1 MLSVDAGVGPGVP
14 GKIGSSIVK
23 TSGITFAAL
32 AALSLFA
39 STPVLAQAKIRAG
52 TLTCEGG
59 AGIGLVLG
67 SKKSYACSYK
77 SASGRYN
84 TEYSASITKIGL
96 DIGVTGESVI
106 VWTVLAST
114 EEDVQRGLRGNYAG
128 ATADASLGIG
138 GGAKV
143 LVGGSN
149 NSIVL
154 QPVSVQGQT
163 GVNLAVGV
171 AELSIR

>member
-1 MLSVDAGVGPGVP
+1 MKS
-14 GKIGSSIVK
+14 
-23 TSGITFAAL
+23 TGIAFAVL
-32 AALSLFA
+32 AAVS
-39 STPVLAQAKIRAG
+39 VLANSPAVAQAKIKVG
-52 TLTCEGG
+52 TLTCTGG

-67 SKKSYACSYK
+67 SKKSYSCTYS
-77 SASGRYN
+77 SISGKNLEDY
-84 TEYSASITKIGL
+84 TASITKIGL
-96 DIGVTGESVI
+96 DIGVTEKSVI
-106 VWTVLAST
+106 VWSVLASA
-114 EEDVQRGLRGNYAG
+114 DALDPRALAGNYAG
-128 ATADASLGIG
+128 ATADVAIGIG

-163 GVNLAVGV
+163 GLNLAVGV

>member
-1 MLSVDAGVGPGVP
+1 MPDRAGASQSM
-14 GKIGSSIVK
+14 IGRAVLK
-23 TSGITFAAL
+23 TSGITFVAL
-32 AALSLFA
+32 AAMSLFA
-39 STPVLAQAKIRAG
+39 SAPALAQAKIRAG
-52 TLTCEGG
+52 TLTCHGG

-67 SKKSYACSYK
+67 SKKNYECTYT
-77 SASGRYN
+77 SASGRHNDQY
-84 TEYSASITKIGL
+84 TASITKIGL

-114 EEDVQRGLRGNYAG
+114 EEDAQRSLRGNYAG
-128 ATADASLGIG
+128 ATADASIGIG

-149 NSIVL
+149 NAVVL
-154 QPVSVQGQT
+154 QPLSVQGQT